1 MSRTKAPEPNIPDF
15 TRLLSDGFFSKI
27 VPDSLIDEVL
37 AKNGRES
44 QRVRLIPAPAIVHL
58 IMAMSLYREPPVEEI
73 LEILLDSFNA
83 MSGGRSTA
91 FKAPSKS
98 SISEA
103 RSKLG
108 FEPMRMIADS
118 VLKPIAPHGF
128 PGAWY
133 RGMRLMAFDGTC
145 FNLPDEKRNIDY
157 FGYPSVSR
165 GEPAFPQARVV
176 SLVETGTKAVTAAE
190 IGVCGTSEQ
199 TLTST
204 LIERGKLAPD
214 MLVLA
219 DRNFVGYPLWSKA
232 VSLTE
237 AKLLWRCKIGLKLPI
252 QENLPDGSF
261 LSFIRDSRNRN
272 LPSLP
277 VRIVEYILRDEES
290 PPEADPIGQVKY
302 RLLTNIFDHK
312 EAPAAELAALYH
324 ERWEIENMY
333 GELKK
338 SLCHGFLTLR
348 SKTPELVLQE
358 LWGMILFHYSL
369 RTVMAES
376 TMRYGVKPNKLS
388 FIKCVRIL
396 RRKLPLVAASP
407 PRRN

>member
-1 MSRTKAPEPNIPDF
+1 
-15 TRLLSDGFFSKI
+15 
-27 VPDSLIDEVL
+27 
-37 AKNGRES
+37 
-44 QRVRLIPAPAIVHL
+44 
-58 IMAMSLYREPPVEEI
+58 
-73 LEILLDSFNA
+73 